1 MSEILFINGKVRF
14 PITIDPTVWIF
25 DDRKVDLKTYFDET
39 RKNTSE
45 LEAYLKNTSEHWD
58 REIRDGAA
66 FPPIQQSVKKYK
78 KEQLITGTFGIP
90 FHPFL
95 ANAEISE
102 DATQVEIETVDQTI
116 ILPLETVENAILG
129 FSKEGKP
136 LKEDGPVHLY
146 YNDGSNRQNPIRN
159 IRKFTII

>member
-25 DDRKVDLKTYFDET
+25 DDRKLDLTTYFDET
-39 RKNTSE
+39 REESYE
-45 LEAYLKNTSEHWD
+45 LETYLKHTSEHWD

-78 KEQLITGTFGIP
+78 KEQLINGTFGIP
-90 FHPFL
+90 LQPFL
-95 ANAEISE
+95 KNAEILE
-102 DATQVEIETVDQTI
+102 GATQVEIETTDNSIT
-116 ILPLETVENAILG
+116 LPLETANQAILG

-136 LKEDGPVHLY
+136 LREDGPVHLY
-146 YNDGSNRQNPIRN
+146 FHDGSNRQNPIRN

>member
-25 DDRKVDLKTYFDET
+25 DDRKLDLTTYFDET
-39 RKNTSE
+39 REESSE
-45 LEAYLKNTSEHWD
+45 LETYLKHTSEHWD

-78 KEQLITGTFGIP
+78 KEQLINGTFGIP
-90 FHPFL
+90 LQPFL
-95 ANAEISE
+95 KNAEILE
-102 DATQVEIETVDQTI
+102 CATQVEIETTDNLIT
-116 ILPLETVENAILG
+116 LPLETANQAILG

-136 LKEDGPVHLY
+136 LREDGPVHLY
-146 YNDGSNRQNPIRN
+146 FHDGSNRQNPIRN

>member
-25 DDRKVDLKTYFDET
+25 DDRKVDLTTYFDET
-39 RKNTSE
+39 RENTSE
-45 LEAYLKNTSEHWD
+45 LEAYLKTLQNIGIAKSVMVF
-58 REIRDGAA
+58 A

-90 FHPFL
+90 FQPFL
-95 ANAEISE
+95 ANAEISD
-102 DATQVEIETVDQTI
+102 DATQVEIETVDDTI
-116 ILPLETVENAILG
+116 TLPLETVKHAILG

>member
-25 DDRKVDLKTYFDET
+25 DDRKIDLTTYFDET
-39 RKNTSE
+39 REASSE
-45 LEAYLKNTSEHWD
+45 LETYLKHTSEHWD
-58 REIRDGAA
+58 REIRDGAT

-78 KEQLITGTFGIP
+78 KEQLINGTFGIP
-90 FHPFL
+90 LHPFL
-95 ANAEISE
+95 KNAEILE
-102 DATQVEIETVDQTI
+102 DATHVEIATTDNTI
-116 ILPLETVENAILG
+116 TLPLETAHKAILG

-136 LKEDGPVHLY
+136 LREDGPVHLY
-146 YNDGSNRQNPIRN
+146 FHDGSNRQNPIRN

>member
-25 DDRKVDLKTYFDET
+25 DDRKIDLTTYFDET
-39 RKNTSE
+39 REDSSE
-45 LEAYLKNTSEHWD
+45 LETYLKHTSEHWD

-78 KEQLITGTFGIP
+78 KEQLINGTFGIP
-90 FHPFL
+90 LHPFL
-95 ANAEISE
+95 KNAEILE
-102 DATQVEIETVDQTI
+102 DATHVEIATTDNTI
-116 ILPLETVENAILG
+116 TLPLETAHKAILG

-136 LKEDGPVHLY
+136 LQEDGPVHLY
-146 YNDGSNRQNPIRN
+146 FHDGSNRKNPIRN

>member
-14 PITIDPTVWIF
+14 SITIDPTVWIF
-25 DDRKVDLKTYFDET
+25 DDRKIDLTTYFDET
-39 RKNTSE
+39 REDSSE
-45 LEAYLKNTSEHWD
+45 LETYLKHTSEHWD

-78 KEQLITGTFGIP
+78 KEQLINGTFGIP
-90 FHPFL
+90 LHPFL
-95 ANAEISE
+95 KNAEILE
-102 DATQVEIETVDQTI
+102 DATHVEIATTDNTI
-116 ILPLETVENAILG
+116 TLPLETAHKAILG

-136 LKEDGPVHLY
+136 LREDGPVHLY
-146 YNDGSNRQNPIRN
+146 FHDGSNRQNPIRN

>member
-25 DDRKVDLKTYFDET
+25 DDRKIDLKTYFDET
-39 RKNTSE
+39 REESSE
-45 LEAYLKNTSEHWD
+45 LETYLKHTSEHWD

-78 KEQLITGTFGIP
+78 KEQLINGTFGIP
-90 FHPFL
+90 LHPFL
-95 ANAEISE
+95 KNAEILE
-102 DATQVEIETVDQTI
+102 DATHVEIETTDNTI
-116 ILPLETVENAILG
+116 TLPLETAHKAILG

-136 LKEDGPVHLY
+136 LREDGPVHLY
-146 YNDGSNRQNPIRN
+146 FHDGSNRQNPIRN

>member
-25 DDRKVDLKTYFDET
+25 DDRKLDLTTYFDEA
-39 RKNTSE
+39 REESSE
-45 LEAYLKNTSEHWD
+45 LETYLKHTSEHWD

-78 KEQLITGTFGIP
+78 KEQLINGTFGIP
-90 FHPFL
+90 LQPFL
-95 ANAEISE
+95 KNAEILE
-102 DATQVEIETVDQTI
+102 GATQVEIETTDNSIT
-116 ILPLETVENAILG
+116 LPLETANQAILG

-136 LKEDGPVHLY
+136 LREDGPVHLY
-146 YNDGSNRQNPIRN
+146 FHDGSNRQNPIRN

>member
-25 DDRKVDLKTYFDET
+25 DDRKVDLTTYFDET
-39 RKNTSE
+39 R
-45 LEAYLKNTSEHWD
+45 KNTSEHWD

-95 ANAEISE
+95 ANAEISD
-102 DATQVEIETVDQTI
+102 DATQVEIETVDDTI
-116 ILPLETVENAILG
+116 TLPLETVKNAILG

-146 YNDGSNRQNPIRN
+146 YNDGSNRRNPIRN

>member
-25 DDRKVDLKTYFDET
+25 DDRKLDLTTYFDET
-39 RKNTSE
+39 REESSE
-45 LEAYLKNTSEHWD
+45 LETYLKHTSEHWD

-78 KEQLITGTFGIP
+78 KEQLINGTFGIP
-90 FHPFL
+90 LQPFL
-95 ANAEISE
+95 KNAEILE
-102 DATQVEIETVDQTI
+102 GATQIEIETTDNSIT
-116 ILPLETVENAILG
+116 LPLETANQAILG

-136 LKEDGPVHLY
+136 LREDGPVHLY
-146 YNDGSNRQNPIRN
+146 FHDGSNRQNPIRN